1 MVGHKDI
8 RTPLL
13 DMLKPLHGHW
23 AQRQVTG
30 QPGPN
35 HTRVIGEYTLTSPY
49 ASNDRKE
56 CREECQHQEKGDT
69 NHPKIDSIEDPA
81 HVQLD
86 FDANI
91 TANFKPDIIFL
102 PKYFHKRVII
112 ALFAVAK
119 EYKYINIYIHE

>member
-1 MVGHKDI
+1 MVGYENVGTSFLNMFQSTHPHRAKSQIASQPRPDHAGI
-8 RTPLL
+8 VSEDTLA
-13 DMLKPLHGHW
+13 
-23 AQRQVTG
+23 AQ
-30 QPGPN
+30 
-35 HTRVIGEYTLTSPY
+35 HTTD
-49 ASNDRKE
+49 DRKE
-56 CREECQHQEKGDT
+56 RCKQCQHQEKGDA
-69 NHPKIDSIEDPA
+69 NHPKIDSIEDSA

-91 TANFKPDIIFL
+91 TANFKPRIIFL